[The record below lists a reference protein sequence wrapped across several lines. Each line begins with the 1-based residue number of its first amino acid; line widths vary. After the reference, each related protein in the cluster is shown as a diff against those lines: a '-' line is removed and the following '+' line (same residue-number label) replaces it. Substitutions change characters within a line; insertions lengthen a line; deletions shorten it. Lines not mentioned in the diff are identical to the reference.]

1 MSIIRQRA
9 FWMALACMTP
19 STVHAQFGQIDSYNR
34 PRTNASPT
42 VSPYLNLDRGGN
54 PAVNFYGLVRPQI
67 DANRAFQQLDPALF
81 GGDPRLGYG
90 GGLAVGPDGNPIPGA
105 TNYLPNQAFGLNTG
119 HPATFFYYS
128 HYYQFPAGQR
138 GGAGSGAGANSS
150 FGRPAAQSIPFFA
163 GGNGVILPI
172 NPAGANPIGGQGLG
186 GLGFGINQPLAPG
199 IGVMQ

>member
-1 MSIIRQRA
+1 MRIFRQPA
-9 FWMALACMTP
+9 FWMALGCITP
-19 STVHAQFGQIDSYNR
+19 NTVHAQIGQSGQIGSYNR
-34 PRTNASPT
+34 PRTNTNPT
-42 VSPYLNLDRGGN
+42 ISPYLNLDRGGN

-81 GGDPRLGYG
+81 GGDPRLGFGAG
-90 GGLAVGPDGNPIPGA
+90 GAAVGPDGNPIPGA

-119 HPATFFYYS
+119 HQATFFYYS

-138 GGAGSGAGANSS
+138 GGAGSGAGANTGA
-150 FGRPAAQSIPFFA
+150 FGRPNSQAIPFFA

-172 NPAGANPIGGQGLG
+172 NPSGANPLGGQGL
-186 GLGFGINQPLAPG
+186 GINQPLAPG